1 MINKWFKKR
10 NMENKDV
17 LQDETL
23 LQDEVAEQTENE
35 VTTEHSKE
43 IEDLKAQVSE
53 LKNKMLYQQAEF
65 DNFRK
70 RTTKE
75 KTDIILTASR
85 DTMTALLPV
94 LDDFGRASKNEQ
106 FTEGVNL
113 VWAKLQNIVKSKGL
127 TEMVTPAGIEFNAD
141 EHEAITEI
149 PAGDDLVGKVVDTV
163 ESGYLLNEKIIR
175 HAKVVVGK

>member
-23 LQDEVAEQTENE
+23 LQDEVTEQTENE

-70 RTTKE
+70 RTMKE

-94 LDDFGRASKNEQ
+94 LDDFGRASKNEE

-127 TEMVTPAGIEFNAD
+127 MEMDTPVGIEFNAD